1 MKTVDKFHFII
12 NRTANRG
19 RAGNILPSLEE
30 KLRASGTPH
39 QIHLTESAGDAT
51 NIATRLP
58 DGSSVVAVGG
68 DGTINEVV
76 NGIYGRNC
84 SLSII
89 PAGSGNDFAKM
100 FRLEKNVSDLVAK
113 MTEYETRLIDVGY
126 VELQRK
132 SGRETKR
139 YFANAVGIGLD
150 AMVTHINSKFTL
162 LKGFSAYM
170 AAALKAIATYRPPES
185 CIRVGNKEWIGRQL
199 LIAVGNGTTVGGG
212 FMLTPNAKLDD
223 GLLDVCW
230 AKDMPIRRIGRI
242 FPTVLKG
249 NHLKFPEVISM
260 RTKSIT
266 VESEAGVPV
275 HIDGEMMGLDVT
287 KLTISIAEKQIIYAG

>member
-19 RAGNILPSLEE
+19 RAGSILPMLEE
-30 KLRASGTPH
+30 KLRTSGTPH

-51 NIATRLP
+51 NIAARLP
-58 DGSSVVAVGG
+58 DGACVVAVGG
-68 DGTINEVV
+68 DGTINEIV

-84 SLSII
+84 SLSVI
-89 PAGSGNDFAKM
+89 PAGSGNDFVKM
-100 FRLEKNVSDLVAK
+100 FKFKNNVGDLVDNL
-113 MTEYETRLIDVGY
+113 TGCHSQIIDVGQI
-126 VELQRK
+126 EIQCRNGK
-132 SGRETKR
+132 ETRR
-139 YFANAVGIGLD
+139 YFVNAVGIGLD
-150 AMVTHINSKFTL
+150 AMVSHINSQFTV
-162 LKGFSAYM
+162 LKGFPAYM

-212 FMLTPNAKLDD
+212 FMLNPNAKLDD

-230 AKDMPIRRIGRI
+230 AKNMPIRRIGRI

-266 VESEAGVPV
+266 VESEVGLPV
-275 HIDGEMMGLDVT
+275 HVDGEIMGLDVT
-287 KLTISIAEKQIIYAG
+287 RMTISIADKQISYAG

>member
-19 RAGNILPSLEE
+19 RAGNILPILEE
-30 KLRASGTPH
+30 KLRTSGTPH

-51 NIATRLP
+51 NIAARLP
-58 DGSSVVAVGG
+58 DGACVVAVGG
-68 DGTINEVV
+68 DGTINEIV

-84 SLSII
+84 SLSVI
-89 PAGSGNDFAKM
+89 PAGSGNDFVKM
-100 FRLEKNVSDLVAK
+100 LKLKNNLSDLVDDL
-113 MTEYETRLIDVGY
+113 TGCQSRLIDVGQI
-126 VELQRK
+126 EIQCK
-132 SGRETKR
+132 TGKETKR
-139 YFANAVGIGLD
+139 YFLNAVGIGLD
-150 AMVTHINSKFTL
+150 AMVSYINSQFTV
-162 LKGFSAYM
+162 LKGFPAYM
-170 AAALKAIATYRPPES
+170 AAAVKAIATYRPPES

-212 FMLTPNAKLDD
+212 FMLNPNAKLDD

-230 AKDMPIRRIGRI
+230 AKNMPIRRIARI

-266 VESEAGVPV
+266 VESEAGLPV
-275 HIDGEMMGLDVT
+275 HVDGEIMGLDVT
-287 KLTISIAEKQIIYAG
+287 KMTISIADKQISYAG

>member
-1 MKTVDKFHFII
+1 LKTVDKYHFIV

-19 RAGNILPSLEE
+19 RAGSILPILEE
-30 KLRASGTPH
+30 KLRVSGTPH
-39 QIHLTESAGDAT
+39 QIHLTGSAGDAT
-51 NIATRLP
+51 NIAARLP
-58 DGSSVVAVGG
+58 DGACVVAVGG
-68 DGTINEVV
+68 DGTINEII

-100 FRLEKNVSDLVAK
+100 FPLKNKVSELVDNL
-113 MTEYETRLIDVGY
+113 TGWQTRLIDVGY
-126 VELQRK
+126 IELQCK
-132 SGRETKR
+132 SGKETKR

-150 AMVTHINSKFTL
+150 AMVTHINSKFTVL
-162 LKGFSAYM
+162 RGFSAYM

-185 CIRVGNKEWIGRQL
+185 VIRVGNKEWTGKKL

-212 FMLTPNAKLDD
+212 FKLTPNAKLDD

-230 AKDMPIRRIGRI
+230 AKSMPIRRIARI
-242 FPTVLKG
+242 LPTVLKG

-260 RTKSIT
+260 RAKSIT
-266 VESEAGVPV
+266 VESEAGMPV

-287 KLTISIAEKQIIYAG
+287 RVTISIADKQIIYSG